1 MGAIIDGLGNL
12 ISGGTWKQSGGELA
26 SQDWNAEQAVLN
38 REFQRE
44 MVQNANAF
52 SALEAQKNRDF
63 QERMSNTA
71 YQRMVQDL
79 KSAGLN
85 PYLAYS
91 QGGASTP
98 SGAQGS
104 AYSASGSSAGGSF
117 HRKHGQQ
124 ITDLLGIVA
133 NIFGTASMSAAS
145 AQRSAALVQAAKYRS
160 LK

>member
-1 MGAIIDGLGNL
+1 MGAIIDGLSNL

-26 SQDWNAEQAVLN
+26 SQDWNAQQASLN
-38 REFQRE
+38 RDFQRE
-44 MVQNANAF
+44 MAEYATAQ

-98 SGAQGS
+98 SGSQGS
-104 AYSASGSSAGGSF
+104 AYSASGSSAGGNYSRQF
-117 HRKHGQQ
+117 SRRSYSQGMSNIANSALALAK
-124 ITDLLGIVA
+124 IATVLG
-133 NIFGTASMSAAS
+133 
-145 AQRSAALVQAAKYRS
+145 
-160 LK
+160 